1 MSGEDLYSGTESMR
15 SGLELDADKVE
26 AFFRENL
33 QDFDGNAE
41 ITQFKGGQS
50 NPTYKV
56 SSGRK
61 SWVIRRKPPGQ
72 LLPSAHA
79 VDREF
84 RVLTALGKTDVPVPK
99 THLLCMD
106 ETILGTPFYVMD
118 YVEGQV
124 YWNALLP
131 DASPDQRFQVF
142 DSMNDSIAKLHQVDY
157 ESLELSD
164 FGRPGNYVGRQLSRW
179 GKQYRDADYEKI
191 PEMDL
196 LIEWLQ
202 ERIPDQNQTSIVHGD
217 YRLDNMIFD
226 PRQNR
231 VLAILDWEL
240 STLGDPLADFAY
252 HVMQWRVPMDLHRG
266 IGGADLRS
274 LGIPEEQSYLDSYC
288 KRTGR
293 TGIKDWEFYMVFS
306 LFKMSAICYGILVR
320 IHNGTAASEHAQQT
334 GSLARPFAK
343 LGWEQVTQKKL
354 D

>member
-56 SSGRK
+56 STDRK

-84 RVLTALGKTDVPVPK
+84 WVLTALGKTDVPVPK

-118 YVEGQV
+118 YVKGQV
-124 YWNALLP
+124 LCNSVIP
-131 DASPDQRFQVF
+131 VASQDLRLHVF
-142 DSMNDSIAKLHQVDY
+142 VWMNDSIAKLHQVDY

-164 FGRPGNYVGRQLSRW
+164 FGRPGNYVGRQLIAGGNSTAMRIMKRSPKWTYSSNGFRKESRI
-179 GKQYRDADYEKI
+179 KI
-191 PEMDL
+191 
-196 LIEWLQ
+196 
-202 ERIPDQNQTSIVHGD
+202 
-217 YRLDNMIFD
+217 RL
-226 PRQNR
+226 
-231 VLAILDWEL
+231 
-240 STLGDPLADFAY
+240 PLF
-252 HVMQWRVPMDLHRG
+252 ME
-266 IGGADLRS
+266 I
-274 LGIPEEQSYLDSYC
+274 
-288 KRTGR
+288 TGW
-293 TGIKDWEFYMVFS
+293 T
-306 LFKMSAICYGILVR
+306 
-320 IHNGTAASEHAQQT
+320 T
-334 GSLARPFAK
+334 
-343 LGWEQVTQKKL
+343 
-354 D
+354 